1 MNEQLAPHSVEA
13 EEAVLGSILIN
24 PDTMAL
30 LTFLQPRDFFIVRH
44 EWIFHVMQRLQARR
58 EAVDYLTVIEELKTL
73 KRLDEAGGPAYLTYL
88 VNNTPTSIHA
98 EAYGHVVERAAFR
111 RRGLDLAGALA
122 DLMTK
127 EELSLDETIGEAEA
141 LFATAMTRRGCGNFE
156 SYSDIARRVYDRL
169 EAAYTNPDDVD
180 RVTTGYPEL
189 DRILGGYK
197 AGTFNLIAG
206 RPAMG
211 KSSLLL
217 NQAEA
222 MALNV
227 GNVAFFS
234 LEMTKD
240 QLAARSVAGRSNIN
254 THALEMGRYDAEG
267 WTRVVS
273 ALDAISQYGIYA
285 DDSPYLTP
293 AILRRKVLELQRS
306 AGGLCAVFVD
316 YVNLMTSGLKR
327 TSAEN
332 NTGEMSAISNGIMRV
347 ARETGIPFIVAAQ
360 LNRGV
365 EERQNKRPILKDLR
379 DSGSLEQDAYTVQF
393 IYRGAYYAA
402 QADPNIDDESGYAEV
417 NVAKH
422 RNGPTGTAQLW
433 FNRELTRFQDEGE
446 RRVTDWSQPANGRVR
461 SAERAKG

>member
-1 MNEQLAPHSVEA
+1 MNDIAPHSVEA

-24 PDTMAL
+24 PDVLAIL
-30 LTFLQPRDFFIVRH
+30 AFLDAQDFFIVRH
-44 EWIFHVMQRLQARR
+44 GWIYEAMGRLQKRH
-58 EAVDYLTVIEELKTL
+58 EAVDYLTVIEELRSIE
-73 KRLDEAGGPAYLTYL
+73 RLEEAGGPAYLTYL

-98 EAYGHVVERAAFR
+98 EAYGRVVERAAFR
-111 RRGLDLAGALA
+111 RRGLSAAGELAQ
-122 DLMTK
+122 LMTR
-127 EELSLDETIGEAEA
+127 EELSLDETIAEAEA
-141 LFATAMTRRGCGNFE
+141 LFAVAMARNGHGSFE
-156 SYSDIARRVYDRL
+156 SYADIASRLYDRI
-169 EAAYTNPDDVD
+169 EAVYLDPDNVD

-240 QLAARSVAGRSNIN
+240 QLMGRSAAGRARVN
-254 THALEMGRYDAEG
+254 THALDTGRFAETD
-267 WTRVVS
+267 WQRIVS
-273 ALDAISQYGIYA
+273 AIDAVSKYSIFV
-285 DDSPYLTP
+285 DDSPYATP
-293 AILRRKVLELQRS
+293 AILRRKVLELQRKV
-306 AGGLCAVFVD
+306 GNVQAVFVD
-316 YVNLMTSGLKR
+316 YINLMTSGLKR
-327 TSAEN
+327 ISSEN
-332 NTGEMSAISNGIMRV
+332 MTGEMSAISNGIMRV

-360 LNRGV
+360 LNREVDG
-365 EERQNKRPILKDLR
+365 RTNRRPILKDLR
-379 DSGSLEQDAYTVQF
+379 DSGSLEQDAYTIQF
-393 IYRGAYYAA
+393 IYREQYYAA
-402 QADPNIDDESGYAEV
+402 QADPERNDESGFAEV

-433 FNRELTRFQDEGE
+433 FNRELTRFEDEAE
-446 RRVTDWSQPANGRVR
+446 RKTNWLQPARNGNGRNLYR
-461 SAERAKG
+461 E